1 MTKDEPPMGGSL
13 YPFPPL
19 LTGYDLRLK
28 KWGKHD
34 FVPCFDGL
42 YPDFSIA
49 VGQDVDRIADIEWN
63 KQNFGSLVVNTK
75 TKELVKALVANRLTA
90 EKSTDLIQGRG
101 NGLTILLDGGLALA
115 RHSQPRE

>member
-1 MTKDEPPMGGSL
+1 MST
-13 YPFPPL
+13 
-19 LTGYDLRLK
+19 THHRLQLASEEM
-28 KWGKHD
+28 GKHD

-42 YPDFSIA
+42 YPDLSIA
-49 VGQDVDRIADIEWN
+49 VGLDVDRIADIEWN

-90 EKSTDLIQGRG
+90 EKSTDLIQGKG
-101 NGLTILLDGGLALA
+101 NGLTILLHGGLALA